1 MGLLRVFWKHLGWFG
16 SFRVFLGLEPPFPEV
31 ETLSGMHV
39 ISMACGGHHS
49 AAISERW
56 QLFTWGGGAFGKLGH
71 GNRLA
76 KTKPTKVQV
85 SAKLVQVRRA
95 RGRHAGDEGS
105 RADPSGAMGPKR
117 LERLSTTLRGR
128 AVRRRST
135 PAGCYACK

>member
-1 MGLLRVFWKHLGWFG
+1 MVSESNFNCCEYAGIHGQCIAAR
-16 SFRVFLGLEPPFPEV
+16 EPPFPEV

-85 SAKLVQVRRA
+85 SAKLVQARR
-95 RGRHAGDEGS
+95 E
-105 RADPSGAMGPKR
+105 
-117 LERLSTTLRGR
+117 R
-128 AVRRRST
+128 AVRGRD
-135 PAGCYACK
+135 PH